1 MEQVSTL
8 LRISFIV
15 ITLLTAGQFYRA
27 ANRSKT
33 LLIFTLLWM
42 ALQLAIAETG
52 FYNKPGVMPPR
63 LMFQLLPALIL
74 IIVLFVTTRGRNFID
89 GLDIKQLVLLHTIRI
104 PVEIVL
110 YCLFMAKAIPQ
121 IMTFEGRNFDILAG
135 LTAPLI
141 YYFGFIKKNI
151 SKKIILAWNLIS
163 LGLLINII
171 LIALLSSASPL
182 QQFAITETNIALGHS
197 PFNWLPGVVVPI
209 VLLSQLAGI
218 RQLIVK

>member
-1 MEQVSTL
+1 
-8 LRISFIV
+8 
-15 ITLLTAGQFYRA
+15 
-27 ANRSKT
+27 
-33 LLIFTLLWM
+33 M
-42 ALQLAIAETG
+42 ALQWAIVQTG
-52 FYNKPGVMPPR
+52 FYNKPGTMPPR

-89 GLDIKQLVLLHTIRI
+89 GLDMKQLVLLHTIRI

-110 YCLFMAKAIPQ
+110 YGLFMAKTIPQ

-141 YYFGFIKKNI
+141 YYFGFVKKNM

-171 LIALLSSASPL
+171 LIALLSSVSPL
-182 QQFAITETNIALGHS
+182 QQFAFTENNIALGYF
-197 PFNWLPGVVVPI
+197 PFNWLPGLVVPI

-218 RQLIVK
+218 RQLIVKSKNNPVHR